1 MRPFSRRIIWL
12 VPTMLTVLGL
22 TLGTVLA
29 HEGREVGEYR
39 FNVGWVDEP
48 AYEGFK
54 NGVEVRVTKV
64 AQGNGMPSEHAEQS
78 LSTNEEGD
86 HHGDDDGDESDEG
99 MSMESEGDH
108 HGDGDDEND
117 SSMSEDE
124 GRDQDA
130 SVGMDMGQEMGGQ
143 HGGGTPVAS
152 LEETLQV
159 EVTYVTSEAS
169 RVLDL
174 YADPNEPGRYT
185 AALIPTTPGVYQF
198 RVFGEVEGTP
208 VDQAFL
214 SKGAGGG
221 FDDIRPSTS
230 LQFPEQLSGPR
241 ELASAVRGAL
251 NTAQQ
256 AQDAALAAS
265 SEDDNDGSDASIL
278 TIVAIVL
285 GALGLASGVGGAVF
299 ALKRR

>member
-39 FNVGWVDEP
+39 FNVGWIDEP

-64 AQGNGMPSEHAEQS
+64 AQGNGIPSEHEEQS
-78 LSTNEEGD
+78 MSTNEEGD
-86 HHGDDDGDESDEG
+86 HHGDGDGDESDGG

-108 HGDGDDEND
+108 HGDGDDEGN
-117 SSMSEDE
+117 
-124 GRDQDA
+124 DQDA
-130 SVGMDMGQEMGGQ
+130 SVGMSMGQGMVGQ
-143 HGGGTPVAS
+143 HGGDAPVAS
-152 LEETLQV
+152 LEETLHV
-159 EVTYVTSEAS
+159 EVTHVTSEAS

-241 ELASAVRGAL
+241 ELESAVRGAL

-265 SEDDNDGSDASIL
+265 AEDDNDGSDASIL

-285 GALGLASGVGGAVF
+285 GALGLASGVGGSVF

>member
-39 FNVGWVDEP
+39 FNVGWIDEP

-64 AQGNGMPSEHAEQS
+64 AQGNGIPSEHEEQS
-78 LSTNEEGD
+78 MSTNEEGD
-86 HHGDDDGDESDEG
+86 HHGD
-99 MSMESEGDH
+99 
-108 HGDGDDEND
+108 GDDEDD

-124 GRDQDA
+124 GHDQDA
-130 SVGMDMGQEMGGQ
+130 SAGMSMGQGMGAQ
-143 HGGGTPVAS
+143 HGGDAPVAS
-152 LEETLQV
+152 LEESFHV
-159 EVTYVTSEAS
+159 EVTHVASEAS

-174 YADPNEPGRYT
+174 YADANEPGRYT

-208 VDQAFL
+208 VDQPFL

-221 FDDIRPSTS
+221 FDDIRPSDS

-241 ELASAVRGAL
+241 ELESAVRGAL

-256 AQDAALAAS
+256 AEDAALAAS
-265 SEDDNDGSDASIL
+265 SADDGGSSVSIL
-278 TIVAIVL
+278 AIVAIVL
-285 GALGLASGVGGAVF
+285 GALGFASGVGGAVF
-299 ALKRR
+299 ALKTR

>member
-1 MRPFSRRIIWL
+1 MRPFSQRIIWL
-12 VPTMLTVLGL
+12 MPTMLTVLGL
-22 TLGTVLA
+22 TLGTALA

-86 HHGDDDGDESDEG
+86 HHGDD
-99 MSMESEGDH
+99 
-108 HGDGDDEND
+108 END
-117 SSMSEDE
+117 SSMSEGE
-124 GRDQDA
+124 GHDQDA
-130 SVGMDMGQEMGGQ
+130 SVGMSMGQEMGGQ

-159 EVTYVTSEAS
+159 EVTHVTSEAS

-185 AALIPTTPGVYQF
+185 GALIPTTAGVYQF

>member
-1 MRPFSRRIIWL
+1 MRPFFRRIIWL

-29 HEGREVGEYR
+29 HEGREVSEYR
-39 FNVGWVDEP
+39 FNVGWIDEP

-64 AQGNGMPSEHAEQS
+64 AQGNGMPSEHEEQS
-78 LSTNEEGD
+78 MSTNEEGD
-86 HHGDDDGDESDEG
+86 HHGD
-99 MSMESEGDH
+99 
-108 HGDGDDEND
+108 GDDEDD

-124 GRDQDA
+124 GHDQDA
-130 SVGMDMGQEMGGQ
+130 SAGMFMGQGMGGQ
-143 HGGGTPVAS
+143 HGGDAPVAS
-152 LEETLQV
+152 LEETLHV
-159 EVTYVTSEAS
+159 EVTHVASEAS

-221 FDDIRPSTS
+221 FDDIRPSDS

-241 ELASAVRGAL
+241 ELESAVRGAL

-256 AQDAALAAS
+256 AEDAALAAS
-265 SEDDNDGSDASIL
+265 SADDNRGSSVSIL

>member
-22 TLGTVLA
+22 TLGTALA

-39 FNVGWVDEP
+39 FNVGWIDEP

-54 NGVEVRVTKV
+54 NGVEVGVTKV
-64 AQGNGMPSEHAEQS
+64 AQGNGMLSKHEEQS
-78 LSTNEEGD
+78 MSTNEEGD
-86 HHGDDDGDESDEG
+86 HHGD
-99 MSMESEGDH
+99 
-108 HGDGDDEND
+108 GDDEDD

-124 GRDQDA
+124 GHDQDA
-130 SVGMDMGQEMGGQ
+130 SVGMSMSQGMGGQ
-143 HGGGTPVAS
+143 HGGDAPVAS
-152 LEETLQV
+152 LEETLHV
-159 EVTYVTSEAS
+159 EVTHVASEAS

-185 AALIPTTPGVYQF
+185 AAFIPTTPGVYQF

-208 VDQAFL
+208 VDQTFL

-221 FDDIRPSTS
+221 FDDIRPSDS

-241 ELASAVRGAL
+241 ELESAVGGAL

-256 AQDAALAAS
+256 AEDAALAAS
-265 SEDDNDGSDASIL
+265 AEDDNDAPLGSRMIDDEIWHVVNYIK
-278 TIVAIVL
+278 TL
-285 GALGLASGVGGAVF
+285 GP
-299 ALKRR
+299 

>member
-1 MRPFSRRIIWL
+1 MRPFSQRIIWL

-22 TLGTVLA
+22 TLGTALA

-39 FNVGWVDEP
+39 FNVGWIDEP

-64 AQGNGMPSEHAEQS
+64 AQGNGMPSEHEEQS
-78 LSTNEEGD
+78 MSTNEEGD
-86 HHGDDDGDESDEG
+86 HHGD
-99 MSMESEGDH
+99 
-108 HGDGDDEND
+108 GDDEDD

-124 GRDQDA
+124 GHDQDA
-130 SVGMDMGQEMGGQ
+130 SAGMFMGQGMGGQ
-143 HGGGTPVAS
+143 HGGDAPVAS

-159 EVTYVTSEAS
+159 EVIHVASEAS

-208 VDQAFL
+208 VDQTFL

-221 FDDIRPSTS
+221 FDDIRPSDS

-241 ELASAVRGAL
+241 ELESAVRGAL

-265 SEDDNDGSDASIL
+265 AEDDNDGSDASIL

-285 GALGLASGVGGAVF
+285 GALGLASGVGGSVF

>member
-1 MRPFSRRIIWL
+1 MRPFSQRIIWL
-12 VPTMLTVLGL
+12 MPTMLTVLGL
-22 TLGTVLA
+22 TLGTALA

-86 HHGDDDGDESDEG
+86 HHGDD
-99 MSMESEGDH
+99 
-108 HGDGDDEND
+108 END
-117 SSMSEDE
+117 SSMSEGE
-124 GRDQDA
+124 GHDQDA
-130 SVGMDMGQEMGGQ
+130 SVGMSMGQEMGGQ

-159 EVTYVTSEAS
+159 EVTHVTSEAS

-230 LQFPEQLSGPR
+230 LQFPEQLPGPR

>member
-22 TLGTVLA
+22 TLGTALA

-124 GRDQDA
+124 GHDQDA
-130 SVGMDMGQEMGGQ
+130 SAGMSMGQGMGG
-143 HGGGTPVAS
+143 
-152 LEETLQV
+152 
-159 EVTYVTSEAS
+159 
-169 RVLDL
+169 
-174 YADPNEPGRYT
+174 
-185 AALIPTTPGVYQF
+185 
-198 RVFGEVEGTP
+198 
-208 VDQAFL
+208 
-214 SKGAGGG
+214 
-221 FDDIRPSTS
+221 
-230 LQFPEQLSGPR
+230 
-241 ELASAVRGAL
+241 
-251 NTAQQ
+251 
-256 AQDAALAAS
+256 
-265 SEDDNDGSDASIL
+265 
-278 TIVAIVL
+278 
-285 GALGLASGVGGAVF
+285 
-299 ALKRR
+299 

>member
-1 MRPFSRRIIWL
+1 MRPFSWRIIWL

-22 TLGTVLA
+22 TLGTALA

-39 FNVGWVDEP
+39 FNVGWTDEP

-64 AQGNGMPSEHAEQS
+64 AQESGMSSEHEDQS
-78 LSTNEEGD
+78 MSTSEEAD
-86 HHGDDDGDESDEG
+86 HN
-99 MSMESEGDH
+99 
-108 HGDGDDEND
+108 GDGDDEDD

-124 GRDQDA
+124 GQDQDA
-130 SVGMDMGQEMGGQ
+130 SAGMSMGQGMGGQ
-143 HGGGTPVAS
+143 HGGDAPVAS

-159 EVTYVTSEAS
+159 EVTHVASEAS

-185 AALIPTTPGVYQF
+185 ATLIPTTPGVYQF
-198 RVFGEVEGTP
+198 RVFGEVEGKP
-208 VDQAFL
+208 VDQTFL

-221 FDDIRPSTS
+221 FDDIRPSDS

-241 ELASAVRGAL
+241 ELESAVRGAL

-256 AQDAALAAS
+256 AEDAALAAS
-265 SEDDNDGSDASIL
+265 SAGDGGSSVNIL
-278 TIVAIVL
+278 AIVAIVL
-285 GALGLASGVGGAVF
+285 GTLGFASGVGGAVF

>member
-22 TLGTVLA
+22 TLGTALA

-39 FNVGWVDEP
+39 FNVGWIDEP

-64 AQGNGMPSEHAEQS
+64 AQGNGMPSEHEEQS
-78 LSTNEEGD
+78 MSTNEEGD
-86 HHGDDDGDESDEG
+86 HH
-99 MSMESEGDH
+99 
-108 HGDGDDEND
+108 GDDEND

-124 GRDQDA
+124 GHDQDA
-130 SVGMDMGQEMGGQ
+130 SAGMSMGQGMGAQ
-143 HGGGTPVAS
+143 HGGDAPVAS
-152 LEETLQV
+152 LEESLHV
-159 EVTYVTSEAS
+159 EVTHVASEAS

-174 YADPNEPGRYT
+174 YADANEPGRYT